1 MHINVIIEKL
11 SSSSKE
17 DRKIRWTT
25 KKKIENRESAE
36 AGLSPN
42 ISIITFNI
50 NVYIQKLKIQNR

>member
-17 DRKIRWTT
+17 DRKIRWT